1 MIDPRHGWNVSFKPQ
16 YLGFV
21 LSLILVLASYRI
33 VTHYHLSSTALILT
47 LFGLVILQALLQL
60 VFFLHLGLE
69 SKPHWNLVTFL
80 FTVLVVVVIVG
91 GTLWIMYNLNYNLM
105 PSGGSY

>member
-21 LSLILVLASYRI
+21 LSLILVFASYRI
-33 VTHYHLSSTALILT
+33 VTHYHLSNTTLFLT

-69 SKPHWNLVTFL
+69 SRPHWNLISFI
-80 FTVLVVVVIVG
+80 FTAIVVFVIVG

-105 PSGGSY
+105 PTGGSY